1 MEQKTL
7 SRVNQIGWNQS
18 AYQAWT
24 NRHGSPKEYAKK
36 LMEKPT
42 DAVSHYLNLIGTVKG
57 KKIANF
63 LGSKGNKAV
72 SFALLGADV
81 TVVDISEENRK
92 YAMELAKEAHV
103 NMKYIVSDILEVS
116 ENEGLADFDCVIL
129 ELGVLHYF
137 VDLLPLFKVVYDSL
151 KPGGQFILRDYHP
164 IVSKL
169 VHVEGNK
176 MIANG
181 DYFSKEVVEENVAYS
196 ILLPEEESAALSKV
210 NIRRWTL
217 GEIVTAISNSGLHI
231 NYLDEEAGVKWAFP
245 ANSPERV
252 ENNMPGLY
260 TLIALK
266 YKWRDKS

>member
-24 NRHGSPKEYAKK
+24 NRHGSPNEYAKK
-36 LMEKPT
+36 LMEKPV
-42 DAVSHYLNLIGTVKG
+42 DAVSHYLNLIGDVKG
-57 KKIANF
+57 KKIANY

-81 TVVDISEENRK
+81 TVVDISEDNRK
-92 YAMELAKEAHV
+92 YAMELATEAEV
-103 NMKYIVSDILEVS
+103 NIKYIVSDILEVP
-116 ENEGLADFDCVIL
+116 ENEELTEFDFVLL

-137 VDLLPLFKVVYDSL
+137 VDLLPLFKVVYNSL

-169 VHVEGNK
+169 VQVEGNK

-181 DYFSKEVVEENVAYS
+181 NYFSEEVVEEDVAYS
-196 ILLPEEESAALSKV
+196 ILLSEEERTTLSKV

-217 GEIVTAISNSGLHI
+217 GEIVTAISSIGLTI
-231 NYLDEEAGVKWAFP
+231 SLLEEEAGVKWAFP
-245 ANSPERV
+245 SNSPEGI
-252 ENNMPGLY
+252 EEKMPGLY
-260 TLIALK
+260 TLIATKNGDL
-266 YKWRDKS
+266 Y